1 MTIRFAASIVLGLV
15 ATTSAYAAEPAA
27 PAPAKE
33 AAAVSRQST
42 TEQRYCVR
50 YERPNSRIR
59 GKECGN
65 RQDLTA
71 LGFNM
76 DAALAGR

>member
-42 TEQRYCVR
+42 TEQRYCIR
-50 YERPNSRIR
+50 YDRPASRIQ
-59 GKECGN
+59 GTACGN
-65 RQDLTA
+65 RKDLIA
-71 LGFNM
+71 RGFDM
-76 DAALAGR
+76 DAALASR

>member
-15 ATTSAYAAEPAA
+15 ATTSAHAAEPTA

-33 AAAVSRQST
+33 AATVSRQSP
-42 TEQRYCVR
+42 TEQRYCIR
-50 YERPNSRIR
+50 YDRPNSRLR
-59 GKECGN
+59 GKECGT

-71 LGFNM
+71 RGFDM

>member
-27 PAPAKE
+27 PVPAKE
-33 AAAVSRQST
+33 AASVSRQSP

-50 YERPNSRIR
+50 YDRLGSRIQ
-59 GKECGN
+59 GTACGT
-65 RQDLTA
+65 RQDLTTR
-71 LGFNM
+71 GFDM